1 MAQPV
6 KFAFDAVFTIEGS
19 DETADARDFVTP
31 RELEAARAKA
41 YEEGF
46 AAGVAEERARNERR
60 YADAVEVIAAGMGA
74 IERTQRAEIE
84 RCIKM
89 ATELALSIARKV
101 APALMAAAP
110 MAEIEAL
117 IGEHLEQL
125 VDEPRVVVRVSEGMI
140 DALRERIDALAAAR
154 GFSGRMVLIP
164 DAALAD
170 GDCRM
175 EWADGGVERDTAA
188 VWKSLEGAIARILAA
203 AGAPGGAAQ
212 SRAATATTDSPDP
225 SAAAPAATGGATPDP
240 A

>member
-6 KFAFDAVFTIEGS
+6 KFAFDSVFAIEGS
-19 DETADARDFVTP
+19 DETTEARDFVTP
-31 RELEAARAKA
+31 QELEAAQAKA

-46 AAGVAEERARNERR
+46 AAGVAEEHARNERR
-60 YADAVEVIAAGMGA
+60 YADAVEAIAARMGA
-74 IERTQRAEIE
+74 IEQTQRAEIE
-84 RCIKM
+84 RCIRS

-125 VDEPRVVVRVSEGMI
+125 VDEPRVVVRVSEGMV

-188 VWKSLEGAIARILAA
+188 VWKNLEGAIARILAA
-203 AGAPGGAAQ
+203 AGAPAAARAQ
-212 SRAATATTDSPDP
+212 AAPKTPDPADPPAAAT
-225 SAAAPAATGGATPDP
+225 AATGGASPDP